1 MNTKV
6 LMIASALVLGA
17 IGIVLTFI
25 PEEVA
30 AYLDLTANATLIL
43 QFLGAAY
50 FGFAML
56 NWMAKGNLIGGIYS
70 KPVALGNYA
79 HFLVGVLAVGKL
91 AIKSNGLNY
100 LWVMTII
107 YAIFAVLFGY
117 ISFSTPPTRN
127 TNLQS

>member
-6 LMIASALVLGA
+6 LMMSSAIVLGA
-17 IGIVLTFI
+17 LGVLFTFI

-30 AYLDLTANATLIL
+30 AYINLPVQAALLI

-79 HFLVGVLAVGKL
+79 HFLVGVFAVGKI
-91 AIKSNGLNY
+91 AIKSNGLNH
-100 LWVMTII
+100 LWIITII
-107 YAIFAVLFGY
+107 YAIFALLFGY
-117 ISFSTPPTRN
+117 ISF
-127 TNLQS
+127 TNPLKKVTS

>member
-6 LMIASALVLGA
+6 LMMSSALVLGA
-17 IGIVLTFI
+17 IGILLTFI

-30 AYLDLTANATLIL
+30 AYIDLPVKTALLIQL
-43 QFLGAAY
+43 LGAAY
-50 FGFAML
+50 FGFALL

-91 AIKSNGLNY
+91 AIKTNGLNH
-100 LWVMTII
+100 LWIITIV
-107 YAIFAVLFGY
+107 YAIFAILFGY
-117 ISFSTPPTRN
+117 ISFSNPLKKN
-127 TNLQS
+127 YE

>member
-1 MNTKV
+1 MRLMNTKV
-6 LMIASALVLGA
+6 LMMSSALVLGA
-17 IGIVLTFI
+17 LGVLLTFI

-30 AYLDLTANATLIL
+30 TYIQLPVKAALLI

-79 HFLVGVLAVGKL
+79 HFLVGVLAVGKI
-91 AIKSNGLNY
+91 AIKSHGLNH
-100 LWVMTII
+100 LWIITII

-117 ISFSTPPTRN
+117 ISFSQPKV
-127 TNLQS
+127 

>member
-6 LMIASALVLGA
+6 LMMSSALALGA
-17 IGIVLTFI
+17 LGILLTFI

-30 AYLDLTANATLIL
+30 AYINLPVQAALLI

-91 AIKSNGLNY
+91 AIKSNGLNH
-100 LWVMTII
+100 LWIITII

-117 ISFSTPPTRN
+117 ISFSSPKVKST
-127 TNLQS
+127 

>member
-6 LMIASALVLGA
+6 LMMSSAIVLGA
-17 IGIVLTFI
+17 IGILLTFI
-25 PEEVA
+25 PEEIA
-30 AYLDLTANATLIL
+30 AFIDLPVKSALLL

-79 HFLVGVLAVGKL
+79 HFFIGVFAVSKI
-91 AIKSNGLNY
+91 AFKSHGLNH
-100 LWVMTII
+100 LWIIAII
-107 YAIFAVLFGY
+107 YAIFAVSFGY
-117 ISFSTPPTRN
+117 ISFSRPKV
-127 TNLQS
+127 

>member
-1 MNTKV
+1 MNTKL
-6 LMIASALVLGA
+6 LMISSALVLGA
-17 IGIVLTFI
+17 AGLLLTFV

-30 AYLDLTANATLIL
+30 AYIGLPNQAALLI

-56 NWMAKGNLIGGIYS
+56 NWMAKGNLMGGIYS

-91 AIKSNGLNY
+91 AINSNGLNH
-100 LWVMTII
+100 LWIITII
-107 YAIFAVLFGY
+107 YAIFAVLFGL
-117 ISFSTPPTRN
+117 ISFSKVKA
-127 TNLQS
+127 